1 MNENE
6 IIAKAKEG
14 HAASLDAILEKYK
27 PLAKS
32 KAKEY
37 FITSGDPEDLLQ
49 EGMIGLYKAVLS
61 YNQALGKQFS
71 TFAAICIERQIQSAV
86 KASLR
91 QKHIPLNTSLSL
103 DWQMDSQDD
112 ESGQTIRDKLVD
124 CKAHDPE
131 TVLLG
136 QETARIIGEAI
147 QSLLSKLE
155 LVTLKLHMEG
165 RAMSEISE
173 VLGISKKSV
182 DNALQRVKKKVG
194 RMIFGGTG
202 KASRRNY
209 GRQQKVGEG
218 SRV

>member
-1 MNENE
+1 MDENE
-6 IIAKAKEG
+6 IILMAKEG
-14 HAASLDAILEKYK
+14 HEASLDALLEKYK

-37 FITSGDPEDLLQ
+37 FITSGDPEDLIQ

-61 YNQALGKQFS
+61 YNQAFGKQFS
-71 TFAAICIERQIQSAV
+71 TFAAMCIERQIQSAV

-103 DWQMDSQDD
+103 DQQMDMQET
-112 ESGQTIRDKLVD
+112 ESSKMIRDKLVD
-124 CKAHDPE
+124 NKAHDPE

-136 QETARIIGEAI
+136 QETARVIGEAI
-147 QSLLSKLE
+147 QSLLSRFE

-165 RAMSEISE
+165 RAISEISE

-194 RMIFGGTG
+194 RMIYGGTG
-202 KASRRNY
+202 KASRRNH
-209 GRQQKVGEG
+209 GRQQKMGEG